1 MVHTAASQT
10 VVSLIVAVKTG
21 ILVCGGL
28 ITYLS
33 FKAYRN
39 TGDKSLQA
47 LGIGFGVVT
56 FGALIAGILDT
67 VLDVSLALGVLID
80 AILTLV
86 GFAIITYS
94 LYSD

>member
-1 MVHTAASQT
+1 MTTHIDLTI
-10 VVSLIVAVKTG
+10 IVAKTA
-21 ILVCGGL
+21 ILVLGGS
-28 ITYLS
+28 ITYYALRA
-33 FKAYRN
+33 FER
-39 TGDKSLQA
+39 TGDPSLRA